1 MNCTYSIIVP
11 IFNCKLYLNRCID
24 SILNQ
29 DYDNFEVILIND
41 GSTDGSLEI
50 CRNYAKKDSRIV
62 IIEGCHKGVVPARR
76 LGVETSKGEYCIFV
90 DSDDWIAEDLLE
102 TILPFTDDRTVDI
115 VNYNMKSVNG
125 VDFKEWRYTLPEGVY
140 EGEQLVLVYKK
151 MMFDFEKSC
160 PGIIQSLCTKLIK
173 REILWSSI
181 QTVDSRITM
190 GEDAAVVYSALLIA
204 NKVIITNSYL
214 YFYRLNPESLCHS
227 KKDMQIF
234 DRVFIFQKY
243 MKSVFEKYRD
253 YGLSDQL
260 QAYLIHLIDKGIA
273 DFFSL
278 KLQNFYHIPFELSE
292 LRGNI
297 VLYGAGEVGRSYY
310 RQLMQNEN
318 VKIVA
323 WVDKKLKNKKI
334 CNCRIESPDIISN
347 ISFDKVLI
355 AHINQ
360 YSAMRIRKQ
369 ICEISLI
376 ADENIIWEEP
386 KVNWWERQIEI

>member
-1 MNCTYSIIVP
+1 MLVSVIVP
-11 IFNCKLYLNRCID
+11 IYNTQQYLSVCLE
-24 SILNQ
+24 SILGQ
-29 DYDNFEVILIND
+29 TYKKIEVILVDD

-214 YFYRLNPESLCHS
+214 YFYR
-227 KKDMQIF
+227 
-234 DRVFIFQKY
+234 
-243 MKSVFEKYRD
+243 
-253 YGLSDQL
+253 
-260 QAYLIHLIDKGIA
+260 
-273 DFFSL
+273 
-278 KLQNFYHIPFELSE
+278 
-292 LRGNI
+292 
-297 VLYGAGEVGRSYY
+297 
-310 RQLMQNEN
+310 
-318 VKIVA
+318 
-323 WVDKKLKNKKI
+323 
-334 CNCRIESPDIISN
+334 
-347 ISFDKVLI
+347 
-355 AHINQ
+355 
-360 YSAMRIRKQ
+360 
-369 ICEISLI
+369 
-376 ADENIIWEEP
+376 
-386 KVNWWERQIEI
+386 